1 MRSAR
6 HRVCFVVTS
15 PLTIRAFL
23 APHIAALSTK
33 FDVSVAANADPDSFA
48 AEGLSERFFKVPIER
63 RISPLRDLRALMCLV
78 RLFRAHRFDLV
89 HSVTPKAGLLAM
101 AGAWCA
107 RVPLRIHTF
116 TGQVWATR
124 GGPTRALLRI
134 MDSLIAKFAT
144 HVLVDSRS
152 QREFLI
158 SNRVVAAPK
167 SAVLAEGS
175 ICGVDGERFRPDAA
189 ARRRVRSE
197 MRVPEDAAMFLY
209 LGRLSRDKGVPDLAL
224 AFARLAQRHAT
235 VHLALVGPDE
245 DDLRRQIEEIV
256 APCADR
262 VRIIDYTDRP
272 EDYMAAADVFC
283 LPSYREGFGQVALE
297 GAATG
302 LPVIASR
309 IYGIVDA
316 VLDGETGLLHPPA
329 DVDALRAHMETLLVR
344 PDLRRK
350 LGGAGRSRSLRD
362 FSAQRVTQ
370 ALVEFYAGITAKL

>member
-1 MRSAR
+1 MRAR
-6 HRVCFVVTS
+6 QRICFVVSS

-23 APHIAALSTK
+23 SSHIAGLSAE
-33 FDVSVAANADPDSFA
+33 FDVTIAANADPATLA
-48 AEGLSERFFKVPIER
+48 AESLNARLFSVPLER
-63 RISPLRDLRALMCLV
+63 RISPLRDLRALARLV
-78 RLFRAHRFDLV
+78 RLFRAHHYDLV

-101 AGAWCA
+101 AAARLA

-124 GGPTRALLRI
+124 KGPTRALLRAI
-134 MDSLIAKFAT
+134 DRLIARCAT

-158 SNRVVAAPK
+158 ANRVVAASK

-175 ICGVDGERFRPDAA
+175 ICGVDGERFRPDRA
-189 ARRRVRSE
+189 ARSRVRTALGLSN
-197 MRVPEDAAMFLY
+197 DAVLFLY
-209 LGRLSRDKGVPDLAL
+209 LGRVSRDKGVLDLAA
-224 AFARLAQRHAT
+224 AFAALAARNPSAYLF
-235 VHLALVGPDE
+235 VAGPDE
-245 DDLRRQIEEIV
+245 EGLRRQMQALLAACV
-256 APCADR
+256 DR
-262 VRIIDYTDRP
+262 VRWSEYTDRP

-297 GAATG
+297 AAASG

-329 DVDALRAHMETLLVR
+329 DVDALRAHMETLLLR

-350 LGGAGRSRSLRD
+350 LGGAGCSRALRD
-362 FSAQRVTQ
+362 FSARRVTQ